1 MGGRALGDIQKTAAK
16 TGKIGDSY
24 ETWMTH
30 TRSLS
35 TDNVQFDRIFKA
47 GEPPEA
53 FVVVNRIEI
62 N

>member
-1 MGGRALGDIQKTAAK
+1 MTSKRRSAK
-16 TGKIGDSY
+16 ETRKIGDSY
-24 ETWMTH
+24 ETWINH

-35 TDNVQFDRIFKA
+35 TDNVQLDRIFKA

>member
-1 MGGRALGDIQKTAAK
+1 MGGAWRDIQKTAAK
-16 TGKIGDSY
+16 ETGKIGDSY
-24 ETWMTH
+24 ETWITH

-35 TDNVQFDRIFKA
+35 TDYVQIDRIFKA
-47 GEPPEA
+47 GEPSEA